1 MENILKNKY
10 IMKDFS
16 HKNLHALG
24 FSYNKIISDCD
35 RKYYSMRFPV
45 VKYNSSASIEGE
57 ITIDTTDGSIFLNVY
72 DLKGNYYIPFYNY
85 EYGNFEDIL
94 KMIYKNINK
103 QIKKCKIKK
112 KRIKIH
118 E

>member
-57 ITIDTTDGSIFLNVY
+57 ITIDIIIFHFIIMNMV
-72 DLKGNYYIPFYNY
+72 IS
-85 EYGNFEDIL
+85 
-94 KMIYKNINK
+94 
-103 QIKKCKIKK
+103 KKF
-112 KRIKIH
+112 
-118 E
+118 